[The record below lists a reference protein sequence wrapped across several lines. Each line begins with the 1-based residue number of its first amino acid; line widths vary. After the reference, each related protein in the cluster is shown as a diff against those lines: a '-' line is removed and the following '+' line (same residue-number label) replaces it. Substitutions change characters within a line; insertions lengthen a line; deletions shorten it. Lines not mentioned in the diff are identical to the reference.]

1 MHGQRTSRAFINS
14 VLLVL
19 RIMALFKKRAGATE
33 ASSYEKTSSIKQLS
47 RAADASSFWDNC
59 SNDKLISF
67 PSTFTVFLIIANVR
81 AWSFFLSVISDNDL
95 LTTFCNIPFSI
106 SIDESTLT
114 SLLMIVPVAML
125 IKFDDNALKGLCIS
139 RKSMKLCKCLYSSF
153 CWLERISRCWSDQVS
168 VSTPVRLHRVL
179 E

>member
-1 MHGQRTSRAFINS
+1 MQAVSEIIAP
-14 VLLVL
+14 
-19 RIMALFKKRAGATE
+19 M
-33 ASSYEKTSSIKQLS
+33 
-47 RAADASSFWDNC
+47 
-59 SNDKLISF
+59 
-67 PSTFTVFLIIANVR
+67 TFTVFLIIANVR

-153 CWLERISRCWSDQVS
+153 C
-168 VSTPVRLHRVL
+168 
-179 E
+179 